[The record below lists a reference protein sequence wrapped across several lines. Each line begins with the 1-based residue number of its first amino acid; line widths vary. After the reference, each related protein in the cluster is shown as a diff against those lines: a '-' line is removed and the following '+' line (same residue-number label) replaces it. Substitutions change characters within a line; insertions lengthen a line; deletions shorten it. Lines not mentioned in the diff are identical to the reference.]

1 MGVWP
6 RVYPSDERTDMM
18 RHPSPLPASVSTL
31 DRALVMGIVNVT
43 PDSFSDGGKW
53 FSRDAAVAHAHE
65 LLDQGADIL
74 DIGGESTRP
83 GAARVDVDEELR
95 RVIPVIEELAG
106 TGVTLSIDTT
116 RASVAEAA
124 IAAGAHII
132 NDVSGG
138 LADPHMDQTAAETG
152 AVFIAMHWRGHATE
166 MDALD
171 RYDDVYQDVRRELMT
186 RVGQLLEAGVKREQ
200 IVLDPGL
207 GFAKSGANNWPL
219 LARTRDLV
227 DEGYPVLVGASR
239 KRFLG
244 QLLASQEGEPVAPE
258 ARDVATA
265 AITALSVVEGA
276 WAVRVHDVAASVD
289 ALKVAQAWQ
298 AANVKRLG

>member
-1 MGVWP
+1 
-6 RVYPSDERTDMM
+6 
-18 RHPSPLPASVSTL
+18 
-31 DRALVMGIVNVT
+31 
-43 PDSFSDGGKW
+43 
-53 FSRDAAVAHAHE
+53 
-65 LLDQGADIL
+65 
-74 DIGGESTRP
+74 
-83 GAARVDVDEELR
+83 VDEELR

-106 TGVTLSIDTT
+106 TGAVLSIDTT
-116 RASVAEAA
+116 RAQVAEAA
-124 IAAGAHII
+124 VAAGAHII

-138 LADPHMDQTAAETG
+138 LADPHMDRTAAETG

-166 MDALD
+166 MDSLD
-171 RYDDVYQDVRRELMT
+171 RYDDVYSDVHRELMT
-186 RVGQLLEAGVKREQ
+186 RVGQLLQAGVKREQ

-219 LARTRDLV
+219 LARTRDFV

-265 AITALSVVEGA
+265 AITALSVLEGA
-276 WAVRVHDVAASVD
+276 WAVRVHNVAASVD

>member
-1 MGVWP
+1 
-6 RVYPSDERTDMM
+6 MM
-18 RHPSPLPASVSTL
+18 RHPAPLPTSVSML
-31 DRALVMGIVNVT
+31 GRALVMGIVNVT

-53 FSRDAAVAHAHE
+53 FSRDAAAAHAHE
-65 LLDQGADIL
+65 LLEQGADIL

-106 TGVTLSIDTT
+106 TGAVLSIDTT
-116 RASVAEAA
+116 RAQVAEAA
-124 IAAGAHII
+124 VAAGAHII

-138 LADPHMDQTAAETG
+138 LADPHMDRTAAETG

-166 MDALD
+166 MDSLD
-171 RYDDVYQDVRRELMT
+171 RYDDVYSDVHRELMT
-186 RVGQLLEAGVKREQ
+186 RVGQLLQAGVKREQ

-219 LARTRDLV
+219 LARTRDFV

-265 AITALSVVEGA
+265 AITALSVLEGA
-276 WAVRVHDVAASVD
+276 WAVRVHNVAASVD